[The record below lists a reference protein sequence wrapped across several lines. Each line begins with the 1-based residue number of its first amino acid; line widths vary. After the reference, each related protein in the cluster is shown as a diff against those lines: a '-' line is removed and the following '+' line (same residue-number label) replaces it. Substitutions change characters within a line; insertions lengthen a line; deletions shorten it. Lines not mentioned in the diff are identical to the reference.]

1 MRFSKFQNDYSSL
14 KTECYTVYIIWFLA
28 EMLSLCLKMQA
39 ATLLCLRRFI
49 GGFQIKRHKIMRI
62 GHECRISKKA
72 AYKYAAFLFILMH
85 VASMLGH
92 ALKKAMIIL

>member
-1 MRFSKFQNDYSSL
+1 MRFLKFKNDYSSL
-14 KTECYTVYIIWFLA
+14 KTKCYMVYIIRFLIGI
-28 EMLSLCLKMQA
+28 LSFRLKMQVA
-39 ATLLCLRRFI
+39 ILLCLRHFV